1 MKKIFYFF
9 RTYWTNIG
17 SAPITVNPA
26 KEVAPPTKNDEILD
40 NEIPND
46 NDEIGAVTDGTQKL
60 DEPLKPLPLGII
72 LKLIDIKMCNV

>member
-1 MKKIFYFF
+1 MILCFIF

-26 KEVAPPTKNDEILD
+26 KESAPTKSDEIRN

-46 NDEIGAVTDGTQKL
+46 NFEGNDDIGAVTDGTQKL

-72 LKLIDIKMCNV
+72 LKIIDIKI